1 MCPRFLRYLSI
12 KLLQRRDTIIVYML
26 IYMNKKDGVDI
37 KEEKADTEQ
46 DPNREDRDDVRLD
59 GVRDGH
65 WRMVFE

>member
-1 MCPRFLRYLSI
+1 
-12 KLLQRRDTIIVYML
+12 
-26 IYMNKKDGVDI
+26 MNKKDGVDI